1 MLQCC
6 RKRKGSEHIKALII
20 SVSTGQGHNSTA
32 SALQSVFIENG
43 WECRTIDAH
52 YHAFKPLGF
61 CISKGYLLTIKC
73 ISGLYAK
80 TYTKLEQR
88 EAGKG
93 DLTIKLGKMIAGKI
107 GKYIDEYSPDVIICT
122 HVFSGLTV
130 QHLINQG
137 KINART
143 FGIVTDFTL
152 HPYWEELLGFDGI
165 VIPCEKLEDRLIAKG
180 FKKDQILPFGIPIHS
195 KFSGKLSKEAARE
208 QLGLM
213 KDKPVITVM
222 SGSMCYGGVT
232 ETVKKIDRLNEC
244 FQIVAV
250 CGSSKK
256 ELKKLENTNFR
267 HNVKK
272 LGYTDLVNLIMDS
285 SDIIITKPG
294 GLSTTEALSK
304 ELPMIITK
312 PIRGH
317 EERNLAFLTEQGA
330 AMSVTES
337 VPVELLVHEFFTNK
351 EMRENMQRAVC
362 EISKKDAAKKFF
374 NYVNTCL

>member
-1 MLQCC
+1 M
-6 RKRKGSEHIKALII
+6 II

-32 SALQSVFIENG
+32 SAIQSAFIENG

-61 CISKGYLLTIKC
+61 GISKGYLLTIKC
-73 ISGLYAK
+73 LSGLYAK

-88 EAGKG
+88 EAGKS
-93 DLTIKLGKMIAGKI
+93 DLTIMLGKMIAGKI
-107 GKYIDEYSPDVIICT
+107 GKFIDEYSPDVIICT
-122 HVFSGLTV
+122 HVFSGLSV
-130 QHLINQG
+130 QHLMKQG
-137 KINART
+137 KIKAKT

-165 VIPCEKLEDRLIAKG
+165 VIPCEKLEDRLVAKG
-180 FKKDQILPFGIPIHS
+180 FTKEQILPFGIPIHS
-195 KFSGKLSKEAARE
+195 KFSGALSKEAARE

-213 KDKPVITVM
+213 KDKPVVTVM

-232 ETVKKIDRLNEC
+232 ETVKKIDLLNEC

-256 ELKKLENTNFR
+256 ELKNLENATFR
-267 HNVKK
+267 HKVKK
-272 LGYTDLVNLIMDS
+272 LGYTDQVNVIMDA
-285 SDIIITKPG
+285 SDLIITKPG

-304 ELPMIITK
+304 ELPMIISK

-317 EERNLAFLTEQGA
+317 EERNLSFLTEQGA
-330 AMSVTES
+330 AMAVTEGT
-337 VPVELLVHEFFTNK
+337 PVELLVHEFFTDN

-362 EISKKDAAKKFF
+362 EISKKDAAKKLFD
-374 NYVNTCL
+374 YVSSCMS